1 MYPLMNDKQYGVSR
15 KELHRQS
22 ELFKALIEHSSD
34 VIIISDAQGIERY
47 VSPSVSRVLGY
58 EPEDFLS
65 RSQYLLHHPS
75 DRDRVRDTFF
85 YFVNQ
90 CCTKPLPMVFSWR
103 FLHKNGT
110 WRWVEATASNQL
122 DNPLVQGIILNIRDI
137 TEHKEM
143 EESLRRAIDK
153 SEKNARAI
161 EQSSL
166 EIKLKNQEL
175 KKLNEEKNDL
185 LQIVSHDLK
194 NPLYNIQHQAGAI
207 LDNTGNVTAHTR
219 NILACADKMLGLI
232 KNFLNIHA
240 IESGKV
246 LLHWQPV
253 DLTKKVEKVLKAY
266 EDTLA
271 SKGIS
276 VKTKTHNVLT
286 PAWTDPDAVYQVL
299 DNLISNAIK
308 YSPLGGTISIDIG
321 LADGLLTTRI
331 QDEGA
336 GVPLDEVDKLFQKFT
351 RLSTRPTAGESS
363 NGLGLAI
370 AKKLTKQL
378 KGDIWYEH
386 YPGQGAT
393 FAFELPIYTFEKP

>member
-1 MYPLMNDKQYGVSR
+1 MNNEMGGISPE
-15 KELHRQS
+15 ELHRQS
-22 ELFKALIEHSSD
+22 ELFRALIEHSSD
-34 VIIISDAQGIERY
+34 VIVISDAQGIERY
-47 VSPSVSRVLGY
+47 VSPSVKRVLGY
-58 EPEDFLS
+58 EPTDFLS
-65 RSQYLLHHPS
+65 RSQYLLHHPH
-75 DRDRVRDTFF
+75 DRDRVRDTF
-85 YFVNQ
+85 YGFVNQ
-90 CCTKPLPMVFSWR
+90 CCEKPTPIVFSWR

-143 EESLRRAIDK
+143 EESLRTAIEK
-153 SEKNARAI
+153 SENNARAI

-166 EIKLKNQEL
+166 EIKLKNREL

-194 NPLYNIQHQAGAI
+194 NPLYNIQHQANAI
-207 LDNTGNVTAHTR
+207 LENAESGSQQAK
-219 NILACADKMLGLI
+219 NILQCADKMLGLI
-232 KNFLNIHA
+232 KNFLSIHA

-253 DLTKKVEKVLKAY
+253 DLTRKISKVLAAY
-266 EDTLA
+266 EETMARKNIMAHTELD
-271 SKGIS
+271 
-276 VKTKTHNVLT
+276 NVHT
-286 PAWTDPDAVYQVL
+286 PAWADPDAVYQVL

-308 YSPLGGTISIDIG
+308 YSSMGGEISVQ
-321 LADGLLTTRI
+321 LSQAEGLLTVRI

-351 RLSTRPTAGESS
+351 RLSTRPTAGEGS

-370 AKKLTKQL
+370 TKKLIKQL

-386 YPGQGAT
+386 HAGHGAT
-393 FAFELPIYTFEKP
+393 FAFELPTYTFEQS